1 MLPEGTDMSGLLAQA
16 QAMQSQMMQAQ
27 EELAEATVE
36 GTAGG
41 GLVTATMSGTGELL
55 SLAISPEACDPADTE
70 SLADMVVAAVR
81 DASNKGQA
89 LAAAKMGPLAG
100 GLGF

>member
-1 MLPEGTDMSGLLAQA
+1 MSGLLAQA

>member
-27 EELAEATVE
+27 EELAATTVE

-41 GLVTATMSGTGELL
+41 GLVTARMTATGELQ
-55 SLAISPEACDPADTE
+55 SLDISPEACDPTDTE
-70 SLADMVVAAVR
+70 SLADLVVAAIR
-81 DASNKGQA
+81 DASAKGQE
-89 LAAAKMGPLAG
+89 LAAAKLGPMAG
-100 GLGF
+100 GLGL